1 MFKSAFRFSFLRLL
15 PLLALACALLA
26 GCTQESAPQSSFLLL
41 DGQRISTE
49 SLRGKVALVNFWAT
63 SCTTC
68 VAEMPEIAA
77 TYGKF
82 KAQGYET
89 LAVAMQY
96 DKPEYVSRFAAQ
108 RALIP
113 CLLRLKQVV
122 CLTHFPYLCIMYMV
136 RRTASMRALPL
147 VLHRMLPRYSLYR
160 LKRGITYTWKLRK
173 NSLVVSQR

>member
-1 MFKSAFRFSFLRLL
+1 MFKSTFRFSFLRLL
-15 PLLALACALLA
+15 HLLALACALLA

-108 RALIP
+108 RALP
-113 CLLRLKQVV
+113 FLVAYDHDGQAAKAWGDVRLTPTTFLLDKQGRIVKRYV
-122 CLTHFPYLCIMYMV
+122 GQPDF
-136 RRTASMRALPL
+136 AAL
-147 VLHRMLPRYSLYR
+147 HAQ
-160 LKRGITYTWKLRK
+160 IEKL
-173 NSLVVSQR
+173 LAE